1 MDRSEVIKAAK
12 LAKEVAEIKELE
24 PVAAI
29 GDGVVAFWPANV
41 EPEAN
46 IPILVYP
53 DFSLV
58 CPVVS
63 SSNAGNGWWT
73 DDRVKMMRWR

>member
-1 MDRSEVIKAAK
+1 MKKSVIVDAAK
-12 LAKEVAEIKELE
+12 LAKDVMEVEELE

-73 DDRVKMMRWR
+73 DDGVKMMRWR